1 MKNTQL
7 SLTKYVGSFIGDNG
21 DTIKYQYIEIE
32 FAPNCFAKFKLN
44 EANLRV
50 LQKYAPNM
58 YQLLIN
64 VPEGTPL
71 IFNHIPGTPNGITAI
86 YSHQAEENEL

>member
-1 MKNTQL
+1 MKNTLL
-7 SLTKYVGSFIGDNG
+7 SLTKYVGSFIGDTG
-21 DTIKYQYIEIE
+21 DTVKYQYVEIE

-64 VPEGTPL
+64 VPEGSPL
-71 IFNHIPGTPNGITAI
+71 IFHHVPGTPNGITAI
-86 YSHQAEENEL
+86 YSQQAEENEL

>member
-7 SLTKYVGSFIGDNG
+7 SLTKYIGSFIGDNG
-21 DTIKYQYIEIE
+21 DTIKYQFVEIE

-50 LQKYAPNM
+50 LQKYAPDM

-71 IFNHIPGTPNGITAI
+71 LFTHIPGTPNGITAI
-86 YSHQAEENEL
+86 YSQQANDNEL

>member
-1 MKNTQL
+1 MNADCKL
-7 SLTKYVGSFIGDNG
+7 ALTKYIGSFIGDKG
-21 DTIKYQYIEIE
+21 EQVKYQYVEIE

-58 YQLLIN
+58 YQLLVN
-64 VPEGTPL
+64 
-71 IFNHIPGTPNGITAI
+71 IPDGQPVVFSHSGADVKQGVSAI
-86 YSHQAEENEL
+86 YSNSENEL